1 MAIIHKSENN
11 VTLLDCTL
19 RDGGYYNSWDFPS
32 DAVYDYIAAMHSANV
47 DIIEIGLRT
56 LKNEGFKGAYAF
68 CADDFINQLPQPD
81 GLEFAVMV
89 NASELVDAPAS
100 FYSMSLAEKVDKL
113 FPIDAKTSAV
123 SLVRLACH
131 FDEIPVAVEAAC
143 LLNQKG
149 YKVGLNIMQI
159 SEASEN
165 LIEELI
171 HLIPQDTVN
180 VLYFADSLGA
190 LTPPE
195 FAQLISLAK
204 RYWFNPIGVHTHD
217 NLGSALQNALSAH
230 TNGATYIDSTVT
242 GMGRGPGNART
253 EDVAIEFGMIRSRNP
268 NLTALA
274 EIVRRYFQPLKN
286 TCGWGTNLFYYL
298 SAKHRIHPTYIQT
311 MLAQESFS
319 DADILASIKIL
330 ADRKSS
336 KYSADA
342 LRDASVYFSNEP
354 QGTWH
359 PSPLAKG
366 KPVMIVGNGSSVAT
380 YVRAIESLI
389 RKTKPFVIGLNTQA
403 QLDESLLSLRVC
415 CHPMRIAADV
425 EKYASITTPLVIPA
439 TMAGHPNIAEKNDHI
454 SDLGIKVEEGN
465 YGLGENYLIT
475 PNYNV
480 MSYALMLAVAM
491 GGSQIWVVGFDGFD
505 SHDPRQVEMQTTIE
519 TFKAKFPDIEL
530 VALTETSHPLHQ
542 SSLFAQ

>member
-1 MAIIHKSENN
+1 MSDTHTYKNN
-11 VTLLDCTL
+11 VMLLDCTL
-19 RDGGYYNSWDFPS
+19 RDGGYYNSWDFPD
-32 DAVYDYIAAMHSANV
+32 DAVRDYIAAMHAAKI
-47 DIIEIGLRT
+47 DIIEVGLRT
-56 LKNEGFKGAYAF
+56 LKSNGFKGAFAF
-68 CADDFINQLPQPD
+68 CSDVFVNQLPQPD
-81 GLEFAVMV
+81 GIEFAVMV
-89 NASELVDAPAS
+89 NASELVDAPEAS
-100 FYSMSLAEKVDKL
+100 CNVTLEEKIDKL
-113 FPIDAKTSAV
+113 FPVDAKISALT
-123 SLVRLACH
+123 LVRLACH
-131 FDEIPVAVEAAC
+131 FDEIPVAVKAAW

-171 HLIPQDTVN
+171 QLIPQDTVN

-217 NLGSALQNALSAH
+217 NLGFALQNALSAH
-230 TNGATYIDSTVT
+230 TNGASYIDSTVT

-274 EIVRRYFQPLKN
+274 EIIRRYFQPLKN

-311 MLAQESFS
+311 MLAQGSFS

-330 ADRKSS
+330 ADRESS
-336 KYSADA
+336 KYSADI
-342 LRDASVYFSNEP
+342 LHDASIYFSNEP
-354 QGTWH
+354 QGTWR
-359 PSPLAKG
+359 PLPLAKG
-366 KPVMIVGNGSSVAT
+366 KPVMIIGNGGSVAT
-380 YVRAIESLI
+380 HVQAIECLV
-389 RKTKPFVIGLNTQA
+389 RKAKPFVIGLNTQV

-425 EKYASITTPLVIPA
+425 EKYASITTPLVMPA

-505 SHDPRQVEMQTTIE
+505 SGDPRQVEMQTTIE
-519 TFKAKFPDIEL
+519 TFKTKFSDIEL
-530 VALTETSHPLHQ
+530 VALTKTSHSINQ
-542 SSLFAQ
+542 SSLYAQ